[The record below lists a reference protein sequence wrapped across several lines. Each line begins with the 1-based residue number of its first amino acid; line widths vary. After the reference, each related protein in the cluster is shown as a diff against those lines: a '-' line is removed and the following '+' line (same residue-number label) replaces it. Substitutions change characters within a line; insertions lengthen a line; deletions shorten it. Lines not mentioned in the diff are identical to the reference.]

1 MTRPSHF
8 QLCDRHDAR
17 RVAVIVCV
25 CVALGIAS
33 VAAGIVRV
41 LSAAAI

>member
-1 MTRPSHF
+1 MNRPSHF
-8 QLCDRHDAR
+8 QFCDRHDAA
-17 RVAVIVCV
+17 RVTVIVCV

-41 LSAAAI
+41 LSATAL